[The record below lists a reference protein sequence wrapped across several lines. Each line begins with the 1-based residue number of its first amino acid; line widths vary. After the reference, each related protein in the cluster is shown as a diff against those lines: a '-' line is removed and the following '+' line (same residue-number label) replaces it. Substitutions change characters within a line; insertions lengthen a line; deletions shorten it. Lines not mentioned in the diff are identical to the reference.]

1 MDKYSFLTNTSL
13 PFIISETNSLSDVG
27 TSGISDT
34 FGAAL
39 WTLDYN
45 LWCASQN
52 ISRVHMQ
59 QGTNFYY
66 NAWQPIQTNISI
78 GTKAPYY
85 GSIAAAAMIGDTT
98 TSEIRIAN
106 IPLTSST
113 EAAYAAYANGSLA
126 RIAVINMQAYNATVP
141 SQQRPSTRGSQ
152 TYLFS
157 VSQSD
162 NTPVK
167 VRSLLADGSDAT
179 TGISFDGYSY
189 DYELKQGMP
198 VLLSNITRGQTVTV
212 KNGIVNVQ
220 VMDSSAVILD
230 FT

>member
-1 MDKYSFLTNTSL
+1 
-13 PFIISETNSLSDVG
+13 
-27 TSGISDT
+27 
-34 FGAAL
+34 
-39 WTLDYN
+39 
-45 LWCASQN
+45 
-52 ISRVHMQ
+52 MQ

-189 DYELKQGMP
+189 DYQLKQGMP